1 MIAKKQTYYF
11 KKKMKKIL
19 VISMKTGWGH
29 IKAAQALEE
38 YAKINLPDFKINH
51 VDLCEIEPG
60 LGKFLEVFYDI
71 TNDHLPTV
79 WGAVYS
85 TFDTGPVSSAFRNAT
100 GFQRLFRRRIKRYF
114 RRQAVDGVIFTNVIP
129 APIVAPVC
137 REVFPQI
144 PLAVV
149 VTDYHGHSYYNVP
162 LIDRYFVAIPEV
174 KNDLIRVGIDGRKIS
189 VTGIPVSKKFHAE
202 YNAARLKRKLGFNND
217 FKTVLFIS
225 RLSKDFVLPTIA
237 GLLAMQPKINLAM
250 VCGGNNGLYKKI
262 KEETKLQDNFKLLNW
277 TNRVDE
283 YMKISDVV
291 ISKPG
296 GLVISECLALDKM
309 IIMTDPIP
317 GQEERNAE
325 FMAKYGYGKL
335 ALASD
340 EIIEAASRVLSM
352 PKSGI
357 TAPRQN
363 SCAEI
368 LKFFEQYG

>member
-1 MIAKKQTYYF
+1 
-11 KKKMKKIL
+11 MKKIL

-38 YAKINLPDFKINH
+38 YAKINLPDIKINH

-85 TFDTGPVSSAFRNAT
+85 TFDTGPVSVAFRKAT
-100 GFQRLFRRRIKRYF
+100 GFQRLFRRRIRSYF

-137 REVFPQI
+137 REVFPRI

-174 KNDLIRVGIDGRKIS
+174 KNDLIRVGIDERKIS
-189 VTGIPVSKKFHAE
+189 VTGIPVSQKFHND
-202 YNAARLKRKLGFNND
+202 YNSGNLKRKLGFGNNY
-217 FKTVLFIS
+217 KTILFVS

-237 GLLAMQPKINLAM
+237 GLLAMDPKINLVM
-250 VCGGNNGLYKKI
+250 VCGGNNKLYKKI
-262 KEETKLQDNFKLLNW
+262 KEEIRPRDNFKLLNW

-283 YMKISDVV
+283 YMKISDIV

-296 GLVISECLALDKM
+296 GLVISECLALDKK

-335 ALASD
+335 ALAPD
-340 EIIEAASRVLSM
+340 EIIEAVSQVLSM
-352 PKSGI
+352 SKTGAKTVRP
-357 TAPRQN
+357 N

-368 LKFFEQYG
+368 LKYFE